1 MADIFNRLQFVKHEE
16 IFPTRE
22 DAVNYVLDIQPIT
35 RPSLL
40 GEPMILLYESGSVA
54 KGPNVILAIGSAGD
68 GETHTNANKTFFID
82 TQKAEDEIEELWE
95 YIEQAIKSL
104 TIVPVDS
111 DTIDISSE
119 KTSDGTLL
127 SGDVK
132 IADYRIISGNVVNN
146 IIEVEGNKGIYTF
159 VDMDYDPETFVITF
173 RTTKETKE
181 FQLPPDQHVVKG
193 WYSTDDE
200 AIYLK
205 LADDSK
211 IKVDVVKLIDEWTV
225 LSGASSTPICLY
237 KEHVSSSTEPHDG
250 VYDWQDILTAD
261 VRVADHIDDN
271 IIHKDRTGRF
281 LYVKGTADNIM
292 YRDGKTVQEALDTI
306 DTRVSTSTGNII
318 YKRPDGIYA
327 YAMLDYNT
335 AENKL
340 IYTYSDGSNSGLT
353 EVEFKLNSVKILE
366 DITYDPVREMIVIR
380 YIDAQGEYQ
389 RVEIPVKDIIEEW
402 EVNNEGHNIQLNKY
416 RSEGQGKD
424 ILSADVKIHNGDNNI
439 LEDKDH
445 TLYVNGIASNIKYDA
460 TGNTTVKNAIDQ
472 EVARAESAE
481 TALNEALISESQR
494 ANNAEQALD
503 EKINQEIADRNAN
516 VERIDATIGSG
527 FSTDSHETVT
537 YKFNELNDK
546 IDSEIERSESEDNRI
561 DTKLDNEI
569 NRSTAKDT
577 EHDNAISRIDTEIGS
592 GFSTDVHETVTYKF
606 NELQSQVN
614 SESNK
619 LQNEISRSTAKD
631 TEHDG
636 RLDAVDAEI
645 GDGFGPRNTVRDEI
659 DNLQDELDAVSSD
672 TSMRLTDVINEDE
685 SIDVETRNDS
695 NGNPTVKV
703 VKVNLSTEVEDNRN
717 NIIKLNSDGL
727 FANVDLS
734 YEKTANKLI
743 FHTSNGQPD
752 KEIQLDSISSIVD
765 IQYIPSLEAIRI
777 TYMTNGHE
785 IKTVDIPVGDLIREW
800 QPSENTN
807 GAVKLTL
814 TSAPSGTTDKDI
826 LYAEVLLSNHDDN
839 ILINDGG
846 SLYVSNSGITAN
858 VEAIEELESR
868 MDAAESGID
877 TLQDDLREEISARTL
892 ADNALGER
900 INQEIE
906 DRIADVNAEET
917 RAISAETALQ
927 TAINNEVTRAT
938 NAENA
943 LDSSLTAR
951 INETATS
958 LSAYTQTSVNDE
970 KTRAMTAEGEL
981 RQAIQ
986 DETARA
992 NAADQL
998 LQDAIDDE
1006 VSRSTAKDNEHDI
1019 KIAALEASA
1028 TTLNSNIISERTRA
1042 ISAET
1047 ALQTAIN
1054 NEVTRATNAENTL
1067 DSSLTA
1073 RINETATSLSA
1084 YTQTSVND
1092 EKTRA
1097 MTAEGELRQA
1107 IQDETAR
1114 ANAADQLLQDAIDDE
1129 VSRSTAKDNEHDTK
1143 IAALETSAT
1152 TLNSN
1157 IISERTRAIS
1167 AETALQTAINNEVTR
1182 ATNEESRIETKLDNE
1197 INRSISADT
1206 KLNNDIVVESARA
1219 TAAENSL
1226 SNSATTNANNIVAEA
1241 TRASSAETALQNA
1254 IDRETSR
1261 AINAET
1267 MVNHMLVDETNRAIS
1282 AETALSNAIT
1292 SETQARQEAID
1303 DIIDRIDSVTT
1314 EFSDT
1319 NSIDFSTTS
1328 AATGNVVTAGVKLRE
1343 GNNII
1348 KCGNNGLYAT
1358 VDLSYDPGT
1367 NKIKVV
1373 TSNGDGTEIQ
1383 LVGAS
1388 LLENLE
1394 FDETSKRLIITY
1406 KDATGEE
1413 HVVSFDVA
1421 DLFNDWVVDQPS
1433 CVAIELTKV
1442 NGTSG
1447 QPDKLS
1453 GKVKISSSSD
1463 NALQIID
1470 NSLFVSKSSAEE
1482 TEEMARCT
1490 RNELYSF
1497 EKAVMGHR
1505 IDVECGSGYTYEKN
1519 TMATYIN
1526 TASSFNNADL
1536 ILDTNV
1542 KRVEDKVDAA
1552 STSAVC
1558 IDSKTNKLYELLV
1571 GTGST
1576 MQPCGEGTIYTPD
1589 LGSCVISAATSFMEA
1604 DRMLGD
1610 QICEILE
1617 MWQSGMTCTS
1627 TSDWVD
1633 DGANKRLEVD
1643 VRVSHGNIAGQ
1654 DDDELVITDFIGDY
1668 IDPTRTEFTD
1678 TNALRI
1684 VCLQTGESGSTPDV
1698 KSLQNGLY
1706 LSNVWD
1712 CGLYYGSS
1720 DTTAKTNARNAGY
1733 IVDPYS
1739 TDETSSAH
1747 DYNYN
1752 NNVRQ

>member
-111 DTIDISSE
+111 DTIDMSSE

-205 LADDSK
+205 LADNSK

-237 KEHVSSSTEPHDG
+237 KEHVSSSTESHDG

-445 TLYVNGIASNIKYDA
+445 TLYVNGIASNIKYDV

-858 VEAIEELESR
+858 VEAIEVLESR
-868 MDAAESGID
+868 MDAAESDIG

-1006 VSRSTAKDNEHDI
+1006 VSRSTAKDNEHDT
-1019 KIAALEASA
+1019 KIAALEA
-1028 TTLNSNIISERTRA
+1028 
-1042 ISAET
+1042 
-1047 ALQTAIN
+1047 
-1054 NEVTRATNAENTL
+1054 
-1067 DSSLTA
+1067 
-1073 RINETATSLSA
+1073 
-1084 YTQTSVND
+1084 
-1092 EKTRA
+1092 
-1097 MTAEGELRQA
+1097 
-1107 IQDETAR
+1107 
-1114 ANAADQLLQDAIDDE
+1114 
-1129 VSRSTAKDNEHDTK
+1129 
-1143 IAALETSAT
+1143 SAT

>member
-111 DTIDISSE
+111 DTIDMSSE

-205 LADDSK
+205 LADNSK

-237 KEHVSSSTEPHDG
+237 KEHVSSSTESHDG

-445 TLYVNGIASNIKYDA
+445 TLYVNGIASNIKYDV

-858 VEAIEELESR
+858 VEAIEVLESR
-868 MDAAESGID
+868 MDAAESDIG

-906 DRIADVNAEET
+906 DRIADVNAEE
-917 RAISAETALQ
+917 
-927 TAINNEVTRAT
+927 
-938 NAENA
+938 
-943 LDSSLTAR
+943 
-951 INETATS
+951 
-958 LSAYTQTSVNDE
+958 
-970 KTRAMTAEGEL
+970 
-981 RQAIQ
+981 
-986 DETARA
+986 
-992 NAADQL
+992 
-998 LQDAIDDE
+998 
-1006 VSRSTAKDNEHDI
+1006 
-1019 KIAALEASA
+1019 
-1028 TTLNSNIISERTRA
+1028 TRA

-1143 IAALETSAT
+1143 IAALEASAT